1 MNQRK
6 IGVILSYFNKA
17 MSIGI
22 NLFYVPLLLF
32 YMGKQEYGLYQLMGS
47 VTAYIGLMDFGLE
60 MTVARFYTEY
70 KAKKDSVRMENL
82 LAMSSLVYI
91 VLGAGIILAGAVV
104 YIYLGDIFS
113 GSLSAA
119 ELESA
124 RRIFILL
131 VTSILICVE
140 TQIFTAVIIS
150 AERFI
155 VFQAMTSISVVLQPI
170 IVLLVMQV
178 SPYAYSFVLIQVVFF
193 ALNSM
198 FQIYYAFRHL
208 HMKICYHGLDKSMI
222 RSVSSFSFA
231 TFLVVLMEQIF
242 FRSNQVVLGIL
253 SGTIAVAVYAIGAQI
268 YMSYMPL
275 AGTISGVFFPKV
287 TEMVVLRRPVQ
298 ELSELFIRIGR
309 IQFLL
314 LGLVL
319 SGFLL
324 FGQQFIQFWVGDSF
338 QEAYWVAL
346 FIITPFTFDI
356 TQNLAYTSMQ
366 ARNDIRFKVK
376 VGLVTGSL
384 NILLVIP
391 AAHMAG
397 GVGCAAVTGILLF
410 LGNCVT
416 MDIYYSRVL
425 KLDILGF
432 WRNILQ
438 IGLVILAA
446 MGLYELLGPMMQE
459 LPLRPVQVLAGQIVF
474 YTCLYL
480 SIIGRFAMNDY
491 ERGIF
496 LQGLKKL
503 GGRFKKKVG

>member
-178 SPYAYSFVLIQVVFF
+178 SPYAYSFVLIQVVF
-193 ALNSM
+193 
-198 FQIYYAFRHL
+198 
-208 HMKICYHGLDKSMI
+208 
-222 RSVSSFSFA
+222 
-231 TFLVVLMEQIF
+231 
-242 FRSNQVVLGIL
+242 
-253 SGTIAVAVYAIGAQI
+253 
-268 YMSYMPL
+268 
-275 AGTISGVFFPKV
+275 
-287 TEMVVLRRPVQ
+287 LR
-298 ELSELFIRIGR
+298 
-309 IQFLL
+309 
-314 LGLVL
+314 
-319 SGFLL
+319 
-324 FGQQFIQFWVGDSF
+324 
-338 QEAYWVAL
+338 
-346 FIITPFTFDI
+346 
-356 TQNLAYTSMQ
+356 
-366 ARNDIRFKVK
+366 
-376 VGLVTGSL
+376 
-384 NILLVIP
+384 
-391 AAHMAG
+391 
-397 GVGCAAVTGILLF
+397 
-410 LGNCVT
+410 
-416 MDIYYSRVL
+416 
-425 KLDILGF
+425 
-432 WRNILQ
+432 
-438 IGLVILAA
+438 
-446 MGLYELLGPMMQE
+446 
-459 LPLRPVQVLAGQIVF
+459 
-474 YTCLYL
+474 
-480 SIIGRFAMNDY
+480 
-491 ERGIF
+491 
-496 LQGLKKL
+496 
-503 GGRFKKKVG
+503 